1 MPVQKLTPQQE
12 LDLKYKQEEQAKLQG
27 QLRYNRDVENSI
39 PKAGELSANT
49 PIGSEFGLGTKYDVG
64 ISKDQLDDRA
74 EYNAQNQTT
83 GDKWKNATVKMGGTA
98 GATFIAGTLGTA
110 LGVADLA
117 TGGED
122 GEHEFSDFWNNSIN
136 NATSAWTQSLEDIQQ
151 YPNLHTREEQ
161 GMGIGEKMG
170 TANFWA
176 DGVLKN
182 TGFAVGTIAA
192 GVVTGGLLSAAMPA
206 KVLGSVAD
214 DLVAA
219 GKYANIAEAEVAI
232 ASGAESKAVLEGLK
246 LAGKANKNKNAIQG
260 YANTTLASL
269 GEASN
274 EAISTKN
281 EVFKKLSLEHP
292 NMSEEERKVIS
303 EKAGNADF
311 AWNTA
316 LLSVTNSRQMGSM
329 LSSFDGTK
337 TALNKI
343 ALNAETGLYKDATKK
358 SLEVAKKGGS
368 G

>member
-1 MPVQKLTPQQE
+1 MPEQLTRQQE
-12 LDLKYKQEEQAKLQG
+12 LDAKYNSEEQVRARQAKAHDDLIG
-27 QLRYNRDVENSI
+27 ASI
-39 PKAGELSANT
+39 PKAFDLPPST

-74 EYNAQNQTT
+74 EFNAQNQTT
-83 GDKWKNATVKMGGTA
+83 GDKWKNATIKMGGTA

-110 LGVADLA
+110 LGIADLA

-151 YPNLHTREEQ
+151 YPNLQTREEQ
-161 GMGIGEKMG
+161 RMGIGEKMG

-292 NMSEEERKVIS
+292 NMSQK
-303 EKAGNADF
+303 
-311 AWNTA
+311 
-316 LLSVTNSRQMGSM
+316 
-329 LSSFDGTK
+329 
-337 TALNKI
+337 
-343 ALNAETGLYKDATKK
+343 
-358 SLEVAKKGGS
+358 
-368 G
+368 